1 MRIQVMGGAMAK
13 RWMLSSG
20 LFLILLALFIF
31 EFPRFFAFFLGGITM
46 FFGILIFIGGI
57 VAPKRPNSGS
67 PMAGQGNQTEDG
79 TWEDLS

>member
-31 EFPRFFAFFLGGITM
+31 EFPRFFAYALGGIIM
-46 FFGILIFIGGI
+46 FFGVLIFIGGI
-57 VAPKRPNSGS
+57 TAPKRPNTGS
-67 PMAGQGNQTEDG
+67 SMPGQSNQTEDG